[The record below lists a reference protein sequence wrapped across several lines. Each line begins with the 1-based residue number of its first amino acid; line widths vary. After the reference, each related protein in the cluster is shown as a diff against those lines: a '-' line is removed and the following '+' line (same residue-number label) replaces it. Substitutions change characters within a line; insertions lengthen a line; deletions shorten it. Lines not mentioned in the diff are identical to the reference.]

1 MSDPERKQLQRSA
14 SDLPPLGRREL
25 SIMNVVWE
33 LGQATVR
40 DVVER
45 LPADLAYTTVLT
57 MMRHLEK
64 KGYLTH
70 EAVGK
75 QYVYRPTVAREDV
88 QRTTVAQLTERLF
101 GGAATELIST
111 VLQTQELTDE
121 EVRELRAVLDRLA
134 KGSPKRE

>member
-1 MSDPERKQLQRSA
+1 
-14 SDLPPLGRREL
+14 
-25 SIMNVVWE
+25 MNVVWD
-33 LGQATVR
+33 LGEATVR

-45 LPADLAYTTVLT
+45 LPANLAYTTVLT

-70 EAVGK
+70 HAVGK

-111 VLQTQELTDE
+111 VLETQALSEE

-134 KGSPKRE
+134 QGPRKRQ